1 MIILI
6 ANLIAICIIC
16 LINIKFCISFEV
28 AFLGTLGVVYS
39 SYQVMKK
46 KLEFAL
52 QNTQSSLDSK
62 GESSDDANN
71 ILDSKVESKEDST
84 DKIPLKEQFFMGF
97 RLSFTMLRIFS
108 YAFIIIGIIALVN
121 NNIFFIIPFLLGV
134 AYSSVTSVVYIIKKS
149 KN

>member
-6 ANLIAICIIC
+6 ANLIAICVIC

-52 QNTQSSLDSK
+52 QNTESRLDSAV
-62 GESSDDANN
+62 ESQNSID
-71 ILDSKVESKEDST
+71 SKEDST

-134 AYSSVTSVVYIIKKS
+134 AYSSVTSVAYIIKKS

>member
-52 QNTQSSLDSK
+52 QNTQSSLDLK
-62 GESSDDANN
+62 VESSDNANN
-71 ILDSKVESKEDST
+71 ILDSKGESKEDST

>member
-6 ANLIAICIIC
+6 ANLIAICVIC

-52 QNTQSSLDSK
+52 QNTQSS
-62 GESSDDANN
+62 
-71 ILDSKVESKEDST
+71 LDSKVESKEDST

-134 AYSSVTSVVYIIKKS
+134 AYSSVTSVAYIIKKS

>member
-6 ANLIAICIIC
+6 ANLIAICVIC

-46 KLEFAL
+46 KIEFAL
-52 QNTQSSLDSK
+52 QNTESRLDSAA
-62 GESSDDANN
+62 ESQNSID
-71 ILDSKVESKEDST
+71 SKEDST

-134 AYSSVTSVVYIIKKS
+134 AYSSVTSVAYIIKKS